1 MGVSLVGEIAL
12 KIALYNTADIKLGL
26 KEVWNYQH
34 SELSELGNK
43 NIEFLSNA
51 KNEIEKDYQDLCWTL
66 QAILEFQ
73 DLQST
78 IIPQSG
84 QFFQQNY
91 CYYESINVLREA
103 CLSGLNCCLHT
114 SFSGLRSSLELILMH
129 LYWKQKM
136 ESQSTYEI
144 FYEWLFTGNRK
155 PKFTELQSFVSKNY
169 NYPINWDMEKRI
181 NKTYSKLCSYSHT
194 PLLHESLTSMK
205 MSNLPGISE
214 KVLNYWVLLLHET
227 AVIILLLL
235 IIAYPICLFPVDTIL
250 KFGFNTP
257 VGAFFD
263 RFNYV
268 PLKRAIGEILCNEY
282 GLFYKTNID
291 VVYKLEWFNSRP
303 YLELSEILSTW
314 SEDEEG
320 PIPRGIN
327 SIEDSQINSMIAQI
341 KAKLRVIS
349 LGLTY
354 NAIGMKVENYSNDG
368 INIINEVD
376 GTIKR

>member
-1 MGVSLVGEIAL
+1 MGEIAI
-12 KIALYNTADIKLGL
+12 KSALYSTADIKLTL
-26 KEVWNYQH
+26 KEVWDYQN

-43 NIEFLSNA
+43 NIEFLSSA
-51 KNEIEKDYQDLCWTL
+51 KNEIEEDYQDLCWTL

-84 QFFQQNY
+84 QFLQQNY

-136 ESQSTYEI
+136 ESKSTHEI
-144 FYEWLFTGNRK
+144 FYEWLFTGKHK
-155 PKFTELQSFVSKNY
+155 PNFANLLLFIGKKY
-169 NYPINWDMEKRI
+169 NYPINWDIEKRI
-181 NKTYSKLCSYSHT
+181 KKTYSKLCSYSHT
-194 PLLHESLTSMK
+194 PLLNESLTSMK
-205 MSNLPGISE
+205 MSNVPGVSE
-214 KVLNYWVLLLHET
+214 NVLNYWVLLLHET
-227 AVIILLLL
+227 AEIILRLL
-235 IIAYPICLFPVDTIL
+235 IIAYPMCLFPVDTIV

-263 RFNYV
+263 KFNYV
-268 PLKRAIGEILCNEY
+268 PLKRALGEKMCNEY

-303 YLELSEILSTW
+303 NLELSEILSTW
-314 SEDEEG
+314 SENEEG
-320 PIPRGIN
+320 PIPRGIS

-354 NAIGMKVENYSNDG
+354 SAIGMKVENYSNDG
-368 INIINEVD
+368 IKIINEVD
-376 GTIKR
+376 DIIKR